1 MTISALRQPFYAIV
15 IYRNQFCLARCNGRA
30 WEFDQTSEVINEMLQ
45 NGLISLDSIQAWIDT
60 RSTTLPAI

>member
-1 MTISALRQPFYAIV
+1 MTIPTLRQPFYAIV
-15 IYRNQFCLARCNGRA
+15 IYRNQFCLAHCNGRA
-30 WEFDQTSEVINEMLQ
+30 WEFDRTSEVINEMLQ

>member
-1 MTISALRQPFYAIV
+1 MYAPTLTLLFYAIV
-15 IYRNQFCLARCNGRA
+15 TFKGEHCIARCNGRA
-30 WEFDQTSEVINEMLQ
+30 WEFDRTSEVINEMLQ